1 MISNYKLFNEARKIF
16 PKSKKESE
24 KKNNHVNMI
33 EDILCE
39 YTDDGLFI
47 INRISPDNISDRTFN
62 INIGLTEEIAEPK
75 GLGRYSRT
83 NYPWDDELRFKFNTI
98 KCEIYLEDCRK
109 KVLDRLKRFGYKE
122 YESTLTYSAGMI
134 ISVTFSNKLIKK

>member
-47 INRISPDNISDRTFN
+47 INHISSDDISGRTFH
-62 INIGLTEEIAEPK
+62 INIGITEEIAEPK
-75 GLGRYSRT
+75 GLGIYSRS
-83 NYPWDDELRFKFNTI
+83 NYTWDDELRFKYNDI
-98 KCEIYLEDCRK
+98 KCEIYLEGCRK
-109 KVLDRLKRFGYKE
+109 KILDRLKRFGYKE

>member
-1 MISNYKLFNEARKIF
+1 MISNYKFFNEARKVVLN
-16 PKSKKESE
+16 KSKKEVE

-39 YTDDGLFI
+39 YTDDRLFI

-122 YESTLTYSAGMI
+122 YGSIIDHTNLR